1 MKGIEQNLQG
11 LFRRRG
17 FRSLLQPV
25 LESNKRA
32 IDGGTVLLDLFA
44 ELEERNAHSHDGG
57 VDVDKLGAEVD
68 EVGVVAV
75 DEVDELVVERG
86 AVRLELG
93 SERVEGDEG
102 AELRNVGFGV
112 EVRGEEERGLEP

>member
-1 MKGIEQNLQG
+1 MKGIKQNLQG

-44 ELEERNAHSHDGG
+44 ELEERSAHSHDGG

>member
-102 AELRNVGFGV
+102 AEFRNVGFGV